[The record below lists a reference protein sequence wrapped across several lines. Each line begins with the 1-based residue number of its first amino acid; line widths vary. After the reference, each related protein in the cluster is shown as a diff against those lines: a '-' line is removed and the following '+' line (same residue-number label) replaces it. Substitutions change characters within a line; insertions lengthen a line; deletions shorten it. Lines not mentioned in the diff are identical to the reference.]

1 MQRIEVARIV
11 LIWTLICLTTSER
24 SLLCTKLFWGQDT
37 GKSYWVHVWG
47 QYVRG
52 VLLHKFLFHLLIWIR
67 YQCHLLWS
75 LEDTGQATE
84 PLLSTH
90 LITLWSKWRCI
101 LCQKEGA
108 ESTTSRWDRET
119 GLQNTQ
125 LWCAFTVSVPFTP
138 ENCRT
143 RYHPEKCKEHRVLLS
158 PCVQTTSTVS
168 FFKQ

>member
-24 SLLCTKLFWGQDT
+24 SLLYTKLFWGQDT

-90 LITLWSKWRCI
+90 LITLWSNWRCI

-108 ESTTSRWDRET
+108 ESTTSRWDHET

-125 LWCAFTVSVPFTP
+125 LWCCIYCECAFHPWELQNQVSSW
-138 ENCRT
+138 
-143 RYHPEKCKEHRVLLS
+143 KM
-158 PCVQTTSTVS
+158 
-168 FFKQ
+168 